1 MPLHRILLDL
11 EDVLINPLIAVR
23 DIHFISSLIVAGI
36 VFFDLFIASPVL
48 RMGDMRLP
56 ATKSCFCDRT
66 IKLLWISLALSIVS
80 ALAWLCLL
88 SARLGGKP
96 LADFFEQLGREVF
109 GDRRSELAPVTN
121 DPRIV

>member
-11 EDVLINPLIAVR
+11 ADVLINPLIAVR

-96 LADFFEQLGREVF
+96 FDEVVADGTIWIVLSRTQF
-109 GDRRSELAPVTN
+109 GFAWEL
-121 DPRIV
+121 RFW